1 MIPGASRMTDDARD
15 RSIEWLKRE
24 ISDTA
29 GYAHKAMWFSAIAA
43 MCGILSVLRMGG
55 FL

>member
-1 MIPGASRMTDDARD
+1 MTDDERD

-24 ISDTA
+24 VSDA
-29 GYAHKAMWFSAIAA
+29 VGYAHKAMWFSAIAA
-43 MCGILSVLRMGG
+43 ICGILSGLRAAG